1 MTRGPNCKKVATLRD
16 VYISEGSI
24 EQRVARGD
32 YGYISGRSYSYQHTR
47 YQRST
52 ANRVLYSS
60 FPHHIPTS
68 VRIMVRHLTLIGLF
82 VLRSVS
88 MAEIFTL
95 TLGDIDQYSA
105 TLVYNQNCFNTLSCS
120 LTIYRPL
127 RQL

>member
-1 MTRGPNCKKVATLRD
+1 M
-16 VYISEGSI
+16 
-24 EQRVARGD
+24 
-32 YGYISGRSYSYQHTR
+32 YISGRSYSYEYTR

-105 TLVYNQNCFNTLSCS
+105 TLVYNQHCFNALSCS
-120 LTIYRPL
+120 LTIYRLL